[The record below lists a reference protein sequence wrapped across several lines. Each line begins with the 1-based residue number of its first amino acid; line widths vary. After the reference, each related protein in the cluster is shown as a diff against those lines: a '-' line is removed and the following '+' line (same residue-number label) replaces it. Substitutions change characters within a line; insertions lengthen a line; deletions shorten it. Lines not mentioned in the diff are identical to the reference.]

1 MRRAQSMPQ
10 SWDAALRNTVVLL
23 MWYFLTEFIRVYPRR
38 LSRCHLAGRVLKAAA
53 PSLHPPGRPAK
64 ANSGSTGSNREPF
77 CCKYFTFYHVIS
89 MFRLVLALGME
100 NVLCEGELQHRLYA
114 HHIANAWG
122 QVPKCSL
129 CFTT

>member
-1 MRRAQSMPQ
+1 MPQ

-23 MWYFLTEFIRVYPRR
+23 MWYFLTEFIRVYPRT
-38 LSRCHLAGRVLKAAA
+38 LSRCDLAGRVLKAAA

-64 ANSGSTGSNREPF
+64 ANTGSTGNNREPF

-89 MFRLVLALGME
+89 MFRLMLALGME
-100 NVLCEGELQHRLYA
+100 NVLCEGELQHHLYA
-114 HHIANAWG
+114 HHIAHAWG
-122 QVPKCSL
+122 QVPKCSS